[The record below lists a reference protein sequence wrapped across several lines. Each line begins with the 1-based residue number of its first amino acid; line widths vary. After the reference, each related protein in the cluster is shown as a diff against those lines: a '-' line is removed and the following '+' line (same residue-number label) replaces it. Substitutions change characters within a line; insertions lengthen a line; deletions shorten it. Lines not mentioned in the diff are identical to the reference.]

1 MSRLKRPN
9 SLSKQTWTT
18 NSRTG
23 LRRQASDGWMKED
36 EAMGDR
42 SPKDREK
49 KKPTKKDDKKKPVEP
64 IPAPKK

>member
-1 MSRLKRPN
+1 L
-9 SLSKQTWTT
+9 
-18 NSRTG
+18 
-23 LRRQASDGWMKED
+23 KED